1 MAVKRVLFIRPGETD
16 WNLHGRWQGWVA
28 VPLND
33 LGEQQVRRLS
43 GFIRNLGIRALYSS
57 DNRRAAQTAE
67 IIAEQNDFEPHL
79 DERLRERHIGHWQG
93 MILPEVRD
101 WYPDEY
107 QSMMNNLDS
116 YRVPGGGESRADVRK
131 RTSEAFEEYLQQW
144 ENEENTITI
153 GIITHTTAIRIMLET
168 LIDASEIADISFG
181 NSSVTTVT
189 REGDGW
195 KLTTV
200 NDTSHL
206 EGLESRYMP
215 EVEFKE

>member
-28 VPLND
+28 IPLND

-43 GFIRNLGIRALYSS
+43 GFIRNLGMQALYSS

-67 IIAEQNDFEPHL
+67 IIAEQHDFEPHL

-107 QSMMNNLDS
+107 QAMMNDLDG

-131 RTSEAFEEYLQQW
+131 RVKEAFSEYLQQW
-144 ENEENTITI
+144 ESEENSITI

-168 LIDASEIADISFG
+168 LIDASEITDVSFG